1 MQPELDESILK
12 VINGTAMERF
22 HKLSSKESFT
32 SKVGLLFVGKTSHAE
47 IEKMIRSRYI
57 EDNEFVRI
65 NIRLER
71 LYYK

>member
-47 IEKMIRSRYI
+47 IEKMIRSRY
-57 EDNEFVRI
+57 RG
-65 NIRLER
+65 
-71 LYYK
+71 